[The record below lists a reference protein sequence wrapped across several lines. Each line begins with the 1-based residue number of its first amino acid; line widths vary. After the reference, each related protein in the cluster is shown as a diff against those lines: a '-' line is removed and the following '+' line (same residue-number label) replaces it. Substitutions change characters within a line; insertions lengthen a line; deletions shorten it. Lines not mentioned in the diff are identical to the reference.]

1 MIRVNVL
8 TEDSS
13 WSKKIKKKGILF
25 NKICK
30 NFPNR
35 FKFNKKIAYLTL
47 LLSNN
52 KQIKILNKRFRR
64 KNKHTDV
71 LSFPFEQKIKNK
83 KEIYLGDIIIS
94 YNYMNEPKNITNIDF
109 TKKTVK
115 IFIHGFLHLMGYDHI
130 KFRDFEKMQKA
141 ENKIFSKIEKLLN

>member
-8 TEDSS
+8 AEDSS

-25 NKICK
+25 NKISK
-30 NFPNR
+30 NFPDKY
-35 FKFNKKIAYLTL
+35 KFNKKIAHLTL

-52 KQIKILNKRFRR
+52 KQIKILNKKFRR

-83 KEIYLGDIIIS
+83 KEIYLGDIVIS
-94 YNYMNEPKNITNIDF
+94 YNYMNESKNKTNKDF

-130 KFRDFEKMQKA
+130 KDRDFEKMQKA
-141 ENKIFSKIEKLLN
+141 EKKIFSKIEKLLN

>member
-8 TEDSS
+8 TEDSC

-64 KNKHTDV
+64 NNKHTDV
-71 LSFPFEQKIKNK
+71 LSFPFEQKIKNR
-83 KEIYLGDIIIS
+83 KEIYLRDTSIR

-130 KFRDFEKMQKA
+130 KFKDFEKMQKA

>member
-1 MIRVNVL
+1 MLQER
-8 TEDSS
+8 E
-13 WSKKIKKKGILF
+13 KIKKKGILF

-64 KNKHTDV
+64 NNKHTDV
-71 LSFPFEQKIKNK
+71 LSFPFEQKIKNR
-83 KEIYLGDIIIS
+83 KEIYLRDTSIR

-130 KFRDFEKMQKA
+130 KFKDFEKMQKA